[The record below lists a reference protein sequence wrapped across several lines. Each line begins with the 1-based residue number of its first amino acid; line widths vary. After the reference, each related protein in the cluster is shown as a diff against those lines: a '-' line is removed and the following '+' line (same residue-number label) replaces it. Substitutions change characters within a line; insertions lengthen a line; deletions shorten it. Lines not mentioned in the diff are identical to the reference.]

1 MGLAASIKWRLI
13 TSLSADVNVSSSV
26 SVCLGHQMCP
36 SQQIVLVGECNLVI
50 KSRREAA
57 RRQMDGRAV
66 DGPARHGRMVMCGRK
81 QQQAGEDEGI
91 DMMRTGARASANKG
105 TASRRNT

>member
-1 MGLAASIKWRLI
+1 MSQ
-13 TSLSADVNVSSSV
+13 SADVNVSLSV

-50 KSRREAA
+50 TSRREAA

-66 DGPARHGRMVMCGRK
+66 DGPAGHDERTVMCGRK
-81 QQQAGEDEGI
+81 QQQADEDEGI
-91 DMMRTGARASANKG
+91 DVMRTGARASANKG
-105 TASRRNT
+105 TAGRRNT